1 MLTAGVTTRAG
12 AAASTVTVAFR
23 VVVPAPVSVFVKLI
37 VLGYVPA
44 DSEFGPLLVWKLI
57 VVPVVPTLPVR
68 GEHSSQF
75 GIPVTEKLAVP

>member
-23 VVVPAPVSVFVKLI
+23 VVVPAPVSVFVKVI

-44 DSEFGPLLVWKLI
+44 DSEFGPRYWLWSELRPDTHKAEPQRLEAYRMG
-57 VVPVVPTLPVR
+57 PV
-68 GEHSSQF
+68 G
-75 GIPVTEKLAVP
+75 